1 MKYVASGDEMARID
15 DYTINTIG
23 IPQMVLMERAALC
36 VFKFVSERFDRR
48 KKVLVVVE
56 SGNNGGDGIAVA
68 RMLHE
73 DGYKVDIYWINEIS
87 KQSEGFKQQYNIAK
101 KLNLNFV
108 DEIIDYGYDVVID
121 GIFGVGLNRS
131 VHGRHAEAIHIM
143 NDLDAYK
150 IAIDIPSGIDS
161 YTGFILD
168 TAFKA
173 DTTITFELMKLGMIT
188 GAGFEYSGNVIVS
201 SIGIPAHVIDQISP
215 RLYTYDEKDV
225 EEKLPA
231 RKVDS
236 HKGSYGKIGIIAGS
250 KNMAGACL
258 FAAESAYRMG
268 CGLVKVCTTEE
279 NRETIQQRLPEA
291 MLKTYDINDKTSI
304 ADAVADTLKWSD
316 VIVIGPGLGTSDYAK
331 EVVKLTFE
339 NYDKKIIADADA
351 LNILSENKEWLKNT
365 NAEVVITPHLMEM
378 SRLSDK
384 KTGDIK
390 ENKYDIAREFAKE
403 YNTVVVLKD
412 SRTIVADSDVHAYVN
427 MTGNNGMATGGSGD
441 VLSGI
446 LAGLVGQGMDIF
458 EATKLGV
465 CMHGLAGKFAAVE
478 KGRYSMIATDIV
490 KSITKVLEGY
500 ESYDSI
506 DKN

>member
-1 MKYVASGDEMARID
+1 MKYVATGDEMTKID

-36 VFKFVSERFDRR
+36 VFKFVAERFDKK
-48 KKVLVVVE
+48 KKVLIVVE
-56 SGNNGGDGIAVA
+56 SGNNGADGIAVA

-73 DGYKVDIYWINEIS
+73 AGYTVDVYWIDEVS

-101 KLNLNFV
+101 KLNLNFI

-161 YTGFILD
+161 HTGFILD

-173 DTTITFELMKLGMIT
+173 DTTITFEIMKLGMIT
-188 GAGFEYSGNVIVS
+188 GAGFEYSGNVIVE
-201 SIGIPAHVIDQISP
+201 SIGIPSNAIDHIAP
-215 RLYTYDEKDV
+215 RLYTYDERDV
-225 EEKLPA
+225 EDKLPA

-250 KNMAGACL
+250 KNMAGASL
-258 FAAESAYRMG
+258 FAAEAAYRMG

-279 NRETIQQRLPEA
+279 NREIIQQRLPEA
-291 MLKTYDINDKTSI
+291 MLKTYDTNDKATI
-304 ADAVADTLKWSD
+304 DEAIEDILNWSD

-331 EVVKLTFE
+331 EIVKMTFE
-339 NYDKKIIADADA
+339 GTYKTIVADADA
-351 LNILSENKEWLKNT
+351 LNILSENRDCLKNT
-365 NAEVVITPHLMEM
+365 NAEVIITPHLKEM
-378 SRLSDK
+378 SRLTDK

-390 ENKYDIAREFAKE
+390 ENKYDIAREFAEE

-412 SRTIVADSDVHAYVN
+412 SRTIVANGDVHAYVN

-446 LAGLVGQGMDIF
+446 IAGLVGQGMDAF
-458 EATKLGV
+458 EAAKLGA

-490 KSITKVLEGY
+490 RSITKVLEAY
-500 ESYDSI
+500 ESEV
-506 DKN
+506 

>member
-1 MKYVASGDEMARID
+1 MKYVASGDEMSRID

-23 IPQMVLMERAALC
+23 IPQMVLMERAAFN
-36 VFKFVSERFDRR
+36 VFKFVAERFDRR

-73 DGYKVDIYWINEIS
+73 DGYKVDIYWINEIG
-87 KQSEGFKQQYNIAK
+87 KQSEGFKQQYSIAK
-101 KLNLNFV
+101 N
-108 DEIIDYGYDVVID
+108 VVID

-250 KNMAGACL
+250 KNMAGACM

-279 NRETIQQRLPEA
+279 NREIIQQRIPEA
-291 MLKTYDINDKTSI
+291 MLISYDTKDDSSI
-304 ADAVADTLKWSD
+304 EAAVLDILKWSD

-331 EVVKLTFE
+331 KIVKMTFE
-339 NYDKKIIADADA
+339 GYDKKIIADADA
-351 LNILSENKEWLKNT
+351 LNILSEHKDWLKKT
-365 NAEVVITPHLMEM
+365 DAEVIVTPHLMEM
-378 SRLSDK
+378 SRLSDEK
-384 KTGDIK
+384 VATIK

-403 YNTVVVLKD
+403 YNIVVVLKD

-446 LAGLVGQGMDIF
+446 LAGLLGQGMDIY
-458 EATKLGV
+458 EAAKLGV
-465 CMHGLAGKFAAVE
+465 CMHGLAGKYAAVE

-490 KSITKVLEGY
+490 RSITKVLEGY
-500 ESYDSI
+500 ESYESI
-506 DKN
+506 ENNR

>member
-23 IPQMVLMERAALC
+23 IPQMVLMERAALK
-36 VFKFVSERFDRR
+36 VFEFVKERFDRK

-73 DGYKVDIYWINEIS
+73 DGYKVDIYWINEIE
-87 KQSEGFKQQYNIAK
+87 KQSEGFKQQYSIAK
-101 KLNLNFV
+101 KLNLNFI

-188 GAGFEYSGNVIVS
+188 GAGFELSGNVIVAP
-201 SIGIPAHVIDQISP
+201 IGIPTHVIDRISP

-225 EEKLPA
+225 EEKLPT
-231 RKVDS
+231 RNEDS
-236 HKGSYGKIGIIAGS
+236 HKGSYVKIGVIAGS
-250 KNMAGACL
+250 KNMAGACM
-258 FAAESAYRMG
+258 FAAEAAYRMG

-279 NRETIQQRLPEA
+279 NREILQQRLPEA
-291 MLKTYDINDKTSI
+291 MLKTYDTNDMSSV
-304 ADAVADTLKWSD
+304 DEAVDDILGWSD
-316 VIVIGPGLGTSDYAK
+316 VIVIGPGLGMSDYAK
-331 EVVKLTFE
+331 RIVKKTFD
-339 NYDKKIIADADA
+339 NFDKTIIADADA
-351 LNILSENKEWLKNT
+351 LNILSENREWLKNT
-365 NAEVVITPHLMEM
+365 DADIIITPHIKEM
-378 SRLSDK
+378 SRLTDK
-384 KTGDIK
+384 KTGEIK
-390 ENKYDIAREFAKE
+390 ERKYDIARDFAQE

-446 LAGLVGQGMDIF
+446 LAGLVGQGIDIY
-458 EATKLGV
+458 EAAKLGV
-465 CMHGLAGKFAAVE
+465 CMHGLAGKYAAVE

-490 KSITKVLEGY
+490 RSITKVLEGY
-500 ESYDSI
+500 ESYESI
-506 DKN
+506 E